1 MSNKKVTGDALNRIL
16 KANKE
21 YIDNRDLG
29 FEEIDVDPDT
39 GYIIPE
45 ASFQSYSKL
54 HSNNATTIL
63 NGTYKTSNDTD
74 TK

>member
-29 FEEIDVDPDT
+29 FEEIDVNSDT

-45 ASFQSYSKL
+45 ASFQSHSEL
-54 HSNNATTIL
+54 HSN
-63 NGTYKTSNDTD
+63 DTN

>member
-29 FEEIDVDPDT
+29 FEEIDIDPNT
-39 GYIIPE
+39 GYII
-45 ASFQSYSKL
+45 SKTSSQSYGGL
-54 HSNNATTIL
+54 YSNDVTTNL
-63 NGTYKTSNDTD
+63 NRTHKTSNDTD